1 MTKAFVICRREL
13 AAMFGTPLVWVLAT
27 VFALMTGY
35 FFYSNLTFF
44 VVFGGSDFS
53 SGLWRFVF
61 LDFRLAAMLVVPL
74 VTMRLVAE
82 ERKLGTLELLWTFPV
97 RDVEVLLGKYAA
109 AVIAYLFMLATTL
122 VGPLWLGVLHPYA
135 MGPLVAGYAGMVLLG
150 FAFTACGLAMSALTE
165 NQVVSAML
173 TYGVLVFFWFL
184 SWNEAALPETVA
196 PLVMAISMFNH
207 FYGFAQGVLDTRNV
221 VFMLGFTGLFLFV
234 ALRAIGARAWRG
246 TV

>member
-1 MTKAFVICRREL
+1 MKKAGIICRREL
-13 AAMFGTPLVWVLAT
+13 AAMFGTPLVWVLTA
-27 VFALMTGY
+27 VFAVLTGY

-44 VVFGGSDFS
+44 VVFGGADFS

-61 LDFRLAAMLVVPL
+61 LDFRLASMLVLPL
-74 VTMRLVAE
+74 LTMRLIAE

-97 RDVEVLLGKYAA
+97 RDVDVLLGKFAA

-122 VGPLWLGVLHPYA
+122 VGPLCLWLMHRFAL
-135 MGPLVAGYAGMVLLG
+135 GPLVAGYTGMVLLG
-150 FAFTACGLAMSALTE
+150 FAFTACGLAASALTE

-184 SWNEAALPETVA
+184 SWNEAALGEAIA
-196 PLVMAISMFNH
+196 PFVLAISMFNH
-207 FYGFAQGVLDTRNV
+207 FYVFAQGVLDTRNV
-221 VFMLGFTGLFLFV
+221 IYMLGFTALFLFV